1 MSKVTIVGAGN
12 VGATAAHIIA
22 SKNLADV
29 VLVDVAEGLP
39 QGKALD
45 MMHMRSVEK
54 FTVKVTGTNDY
65 AATADSDIVV
75 ITAGIARKPGMTR
88 EDLLGVNSGIM
99 SSVIEQAMAASPNAI
114 YICVTN
120 PLDVMTYLAFKKS
133 GLPSNRLMGM
143 GGVLDSSRLSFAV
156 CEKLGCDPAD
166 VTAWALGAHGE
177 GMVCWP
183 RFTTV
188 KGTPITEL
196 MSEEDIAEV
205 TKRCTKGGA
214 EVVSFLKTGSAYYA
228 PGASIAKMVEA
239 ILTDSKEV
247 LSVCAYIDG
256 QYGLNDLYMNIPV
269 RLGKGGVEE
278 IVEFDRSSFY
288 NSLYNSYLDA
298 YHTSLGLATSSF
310 NFAYNTF
317 NSRTTMEAL
326 AGVKYFLV
334 HDDEQVLKPPLY
346 DKLALSGEIQG
357 NKYKVY
363 EASESLP
370 LAFCY
375 ADTLSREEYDRS
387 SQRFPTS

>member
-54 FTVKVTGTNDY
+54 FTVNVTGTNDY
-65 AATADSDIVV
+65 AATKDSDVVV

-99 SSVIEQAMAASPNAI
+99 SSVIEQAMEASPNAI

-133 GLPSNRLMGM
+133 GLPANRLMGM

-166 VTAWALGAHGE
+166 VEAWALGAHGE

-196 MSEEDIAEV
+196 LSAEEIEEV

-214 EVVSFLKTGSAYYA
+214 EVVAFLKTGSAYYA

-247 LSVCAYIDG
+247 MSVCAYIEG
-256 QYGLNDLYMNIPV
+256 QYGLNDLCMNIPC
-269 RLGKGGVEE
+269 RLGKNGVEE
-278 IVEFDRSSFY
+278 IVEFDLTEEEMAALHESAASV
-288 NSLYNSYLDA
+288 A
-298 YHTSLGLATSSF
+298 KGLE
-310 NFAYNTF
+310 N
-317 NSRTTMEAL
+317 
-326 AGVKYFLV
+326 
-334 HDDEQVLKPPLY
+334 
-346 DKLALSGEIQG
+346 
-357 NKYKVY
+357 
-363 EASESLP
+363 LP
-370 LAFCY
+370 
-375 ADTLSREEYDRS
+375 E
-387 SQRFPTS
+387 

>member
-45 MMHMRSVEK
+45 MMHMRSVEN
-54 FTVKVTGTNDY
+54 FTVTVTGSNDY
-65 AATADSDIVV
+65 APTKDSDVVV

-99 SSVIEQAMAASPNAI
+99 SSVIEQAIKESPNAV

-133 GLPSNRLMGM
+133 GLPSQRLMGM

-156 CEKLGCDPAD
+156 CEKLNCDPAD

-177 GMVCWP
+177 GMICWP
-183 RFTTV
+183 RYTTV

-196 MSEEDIAEV
+196 LSQEEIDEV
-205 TKRCTKGGA
+205 VQRCVKGGG
-214 EVVSFLKTGSAYYA
+214 EVVKYLKTGSAYYA

-239 ILTDSKEV
+239 ILTDSHEV
-247 LSVCAYIDG
+247 LSVCSYIQG
-256 QYGLNDLYMNIPV
+256 EYGLNDLYMNIPT
-269 RLGKGGVEE
+269 RLGRNGVEE
-278 IVEFDRSSFY
+278 IVEFDLTDEEMKALHESAASVK
-288 NSLYNSYLDA
+288 A
-298 YHTSLGLATSSF
+298 GLE
-310 NFAYNTF
+310 N
-317 NSRTTMEAL
+317 
-326 AGVKYFLV
+326 
-334 HDDEQVLKPPLY
+334 
-346 DKLALSGEIQG
+346 
-357 NKYKVY
+357 
-363 EASESLP
+363 LP
-370 LAFCY
+370 
-375 ADTLSREEYDRS
+375 E
-387 SQRFPTS
+387 

>member
-54 FTVKVTGTNDY
+54 FTVSVTGTNDY
-65 AATADSDIVV
+65 VATADSDVVV

-99 SSVIEQAMAASPNAI
+99 SSVIESAMAVSPNAI

-133 GLPSNRLMGM
+133 GLPTNRLMGM

-156 CEKLGCDPAD
+156 CEKLGCEPGD
-166 VTAWALGAHGE
+166 VEAWALGAHGE

-183 RFTTV
+183 RYTTV

-196 MSEEDIAEV
+196 MSTEDIEEV

-214 EVVSFLKTGSAYYA
+214 EVVAFLKTGSAYYA

-247 LSVCAYIDG
+247 MSVCSYIDG
-256 QYGLNDLYMNIPV
+256 EYGLNDLYMNIPT
-269 RLGKGGVEE
+269 RLGKNGVEE
-278 IVEFDRSSFY
+278 IVEFDLTDEEMAALHESAASVKK
-288 NSLYNSYLDA
+288 
-298 YHTSLGLATSSF
+298 GLE
-310 NFAYNTF
+310 N
-317 NSRTTMEAL
+317 
-326 AGVKYFLV
+326 
-334 HDDEQVLKPPLY
+334 
-346 DKLALSGEIQG
+346 
-357 NKYKVY
+357 
-363 EASESLP
+363 LP
-370 LAFCY
+370 
-375 ADTLSREEYDRS
+375 E
-387 SQRFPTS
+387 